1 MTADVNKLEREPE
14 QFFLSGENILND
26 NLHTGALNK
35 EIPSDK
41 VKRISYIFLAVR
53 GVSQIRILF
62 FLLA

>member
-26 NLHTGALNK
+26 NLHTVALNK